1 MTFFVAAALL
11 PWNLDAAGFVL
22 ILSSTHHGSGD
33 LLFQMA
39 WPQGRELVTEV
50 GGSSGDVGRP
60 LPEVAHPLG
69 GAEGLTTPERSGRFY
84 QLSIVLFV

>member
-1 MTFFVAAALL
+1 MIFFVAATLL
-11 PWNLDAAGFVL
+11 LWNSDAAGFV

-33 LLFQMA
+33 LFFQMA
-39 WPQGRELVTEV
+39 CPQGRELVTEA
-50 GGSSGDVGRP
+50 GGPSGDVGRP

-69 GAEGLTTPERSGRFY
+69 GAEGLTAPERSWRLY